1 MRIKLLYVLLAVQ
14 LAGLAA
20 LYAWHQAGLG
30 YPTVMLKTLPVDPR
44 DPLRG
49 DYIILNYEISRLP
62 ENFSSGEREGREVYV
77 ILKEEGGFAV
87 TDRVQEWKPG
97 YGERF
102 IRGRVRR
109 GRIEFDLEKYFV
121 PEGKGNPPRPI
132 TVEVAL
138 RGDGTPQ
145 IKRLFSEGKPWP

>member
-14 LAGLAA
+14 LAVLAA

-30 YPTVMLKTLPVDPR
+30 YPTIMLNTLPVDPR

-62 ENFSSGEREGREVYV
+62 ENFRSGENEGREVYV
-77 ILKEEGGFAV
+77 ILREEGGFAV

-102 IRGRVRR
+102 IRGHVRR

-132 TVEVAL
+132 TVEVSL

-145 IKRLFSEGKPWP
+145 IKRLFSQGKPWP

>member
-14 LAGLAA
+14 MAGLVA

-49 DYIILNYEISRLP
+49 DYIILNYEISELP
-62 ENFSSGEREGREVYV
+62 ENFRARKREGGHVYV
-77 ILKEEGGFAV
+77 VLKEEEGFAV

-97 YGERF
+97 YGEMF
-102 IRGRVRR
+102 IRGRVRG
-109 GRIEFDLEKYFV
+109 GRIEYDLEKYFV
-121 PEGKGNPPRPI
+121 PEGRGNPPRPI

-145 IKRLFSEGKPWP
+145 IKRLFSQGKPWP